1 MKKHFFQP
9 LVLNFD
15 RENKSRNKSRNES
28 RNIRDISVQTTICSK
43 FQRLFNTHNR
53 QYTLTNDNKK
63 KSYKLTEQQKENFFK
78 EKRKRFFGRKTSNF
92 RYNFGIGL
100 GGK

>member
-15 RENKSRNKSRNES
+15 RENKSRNESRNKS
-28 RNIRDISVQTTICSK
+28 RNIRDISDQTTICSK

-63 KSYKLTEQQKENFFK
+63 KE
-78 EKRKRFFGRKTSNF
+78 EKRGRRVK
-92 RYNFGIGL
+92 
-100 GGK
+100 K